1 MRYPIVRCLDTGGK
15 VSLSTIYTKAD
26 RARIKTRK
34 RAIELVEADIFSTDK
49 RLEKLF
55 DQLAKTRR
63 EHNTDLMKNDM
74 SKKKQD
80 ARINLFQNNILEFQH
95 EIAELY
101 ARKRELRDELVR
113 RGDELADYMASAQ
126 IAASGGLRWDDD
138 FTDEIGC

>member
-1 MRYPIVRCLDTGGK
+1 MTGSTKYSKSDK
-15 VSLSTIYTKAD
+15 V
-26 RARIKTRK
+26 RIKTRK

-95 EIAELY
+95 EIAEIY
-101 ARKRELRDELVR
+101 ALKHGLRDELVR
-113 RGDELADYMASAQ
+113 RGDELAVL
-126 IAASGGLRWDDD
+126 IADITSISECEHLWYEDPADDV
-138 FTDEIGC
+138 GY

>member
-1 MRYPIVRCLDTGGK
+1 VEVTSSTKYSKSDK
-15 VSLSTIYTKAD
+15 V
-26 RARIKTRK
+26 RIKTRK

-95 EIAELY
+95 EIAEIY
-101 ARKRELRDELVR
+101 ALKHGLRDELVR
-113 RGDELADYMASAQ
+113 RGDELAVL
-126 IAASGGLRWDDD
+126 IADITSISECEHLWYEDPADDV
-138 FTDEIGC
+138 GY

>member
-1 MRYPIVRCLDTGGK
+1 VTSSTKYSKSDK
-15 VSLSTIYTKAD
+15 V
-26 RARIKTRK
+26 RIKTRK

-95 EIAELY
+95 EIAEIY
-101 ARKRELRDELVR
+101 ALKHGLRDELVR
-113 RGDELADYMASAQ
+113 RGDELAVL
-126 IAASGGLRWDDD
+126 IADITSISECEHLWYEDPADDV
-138 FTDEIGC
+138 GY

>member
-1 MRYPIVRCLDTGGK
+1 MTSSTKYSKSDK
-15 VSLSTIYTKAD
+15 V
-26 RARIKTRK
+26 RIKTRK

-95 EIAELY
+95 EIAEIY
-101 ARKRELRDELVR
+101 ALKHGLRDELVR
-113 RGDELADYMASAQ
+113 RGDELAVL
-126 IAASGGLRWDDD
+126 IADITSISECEHLWYEDPADDV
-138 FTDEIGC
+138 GY